1 MRQEQGFAAGKRF
14 AADAGRLAGVAGWLL
29 GWTPDAFWQS
39 TPAELAAVLRA
50 LAEAGAEL
58 GAGTNDAPAPPDAP
72 MLARLKEMFPDG

>member
-1 MRQEQGFAAGKRF
+1 MRQQQGFAAGKRF

-29 GWTPDAFWQS
+29 GWTPDAFWHS

-50 LAEAGAEL
+50 MAEL
-58 GAGTNDAPAPPDAP
+58 GAGAGANDAPAPPDAP